1 MDPLSVWAPLARRL
15 EGVARGERRRAL
27 LPRDDGWWTLGE
39 ALPPG
44 TDYALRL
51 DGGPPLPDPRSPWQ
65 PRGVH
70 GPSRAF
76 DSAAFRWTDAGW
88 APPALEDGVL
98 YELHVGT
105 FTREGT
111 FEAAIARLDHLRDLG
126 VTHVELLPI
135 AEASGERG
143 WGYDGVGLYAAHHV
157 YGGPVG
163 LQRLVDACHAR
174 GLAVLLDVVYNHL
187 GPEGNYL
194 PRFGPY
200 FSATTATPWGPAMNL
215 DGPGCAAVRRYLCDN
230 ARWWLEAF
238 HLDGLRVD
246 AVHALHDRS
255 PEHLLAQLA
264 RETAELSRALGRRL
278 VLIAET
284 NRHDPR
290 TVTPRDAGGH
300 GFDAQWCDDLH
311 HALHAA
317 LTGERAG
324 WYEDF
329 GRLAQVARALER
341 GFVLAPGTPSPRRRR
356 ASKPGAPPPAPAWPP
371 APAHRFLGY
380 AQNHD
385 QVGNRARGE
394 RLAHLTGDARAR
406 AASTLVLCGPAIP
419 MLFQGEEWGAS
430 TPWRF
435 FCDHGDPWL
444 PPSVREGR
452 WREFGAPWG
461 LAPADMPDPQARA
474 TFEASTLDWDELE
487 RPEHR
492 VWLEH
497 HRALIALRRERAD
510 LRDPAWP
517 AVRHDEAQGWLVVAR
532 ARTAV
537 ALNLGPEA
545 RAVPLPAL
553 PGAPRLLYASR
564 DGVALREGAALLP
577 PAAAAVIGV

>member
-1 MDPLSVWAPLARRL
+1 MWAPRARRV
-15 EGVARGERRRAL
+15 EVVAGGARRRL
-27 LPRDDGWWTLGE
+27 SRLDGGWWTLGE

-44 TDYALRL
+44 CDYAFVL
-51 DGGPPLPDPRSPWQ
+51 DGGAPLPDPRSPWQ
-65 PRGVH
+65 PAGVH

-76 DSAAFRWTDAGW
+76 DPAAFRWTDQGW
-88 APPALEDGVL
+88 TPPALEDGVI

-111 FEAAIARLDHLRDLG
+111 LDAAAERLDHLAALG
-126 VTHVELLPI
+126 VTHVELLPL

-143 WGYDGVGLYAAHHV
+143 WGYDGVGLYAVHHA
-157 YGGPVG
+157 YGGPAA
-163 LQRLVDACHAR
+163 LLRFVDACHAR

-200 FSATTATPWGPAMNL
+200 FSRTATTPWGPAMNL
-215 DGPGCAAVRRYLCDN
+215 DGPGSPAVRRFLCDN
-230 ARWWLEAF
+230 ARWWFEAF
-238 HLDGLRVD
+238 HVDGLRVD

-264 RETAELSRALGRRL
+264 RETAERSRALGRRL

-290 TVTPRDAGGH
+290 TITPGREGGH

-311 HALHAA
+311 HALHAV

-324 WYEDF
+324 WYEGF
-329 GRLAQVARALER
+329 GRLGQVAEALACGVVLEPEANGRR
-341 GFVLAPGTPSPRRRR
+341 GRRKT
-356 ASKPGAPPPAPAWPP
+356 APAPATRWPAP
-371 APAHRFLGY
+371 PAHRFLGY
-380 AQNHD
+380 LQNHD

-394 RLAHLTGDARAR
+394 RLHHLVGAARAR

-430 TPWRF
+430 TPWLF
-435 FCDHGDPWL
+435 FCDHRDPWL
-444 PPSVREGR
+444 PDSVRAGR

-461 LAPADMPDPQARA
+461 LEPGDMPDPQAA
-474 TFEASTLDWDELE
+474 TTFEASKLDWSELE

-492 VWLEH
+492 RWLEH
-497 HRALIALRRERAD
+497 HRALLALRRERAD
-510 LRDPAWP
+510 LRDPSWP
-517 AVRHDEAQGWLVVAR
+517 VVRHDEAAGWLVVGR

-537 ALNLGPEA
+537 AVNLG
-545 RAVPLPAL
+545 RAPHSVPLPPL
-553 PGAPRLLYASR
+553 PGAPRLLLATGP
-564 DGVALREGAALLP
+564 GVALRPDAALLP
-577 PAAAAVIGV
+577 PDTAAVVGV